1 MVAYTQRPGDSRHDD
16 LPRAV
21 SAHRRETFRHQADD
35 VGHHAMWSRDGN
47 TLFHVPGAQ
56 LLTAVRVVR
65 KGTSLSLGEPQDW
78 PGKLAHVNPFG
89 APRNFDISLDGNYEA
104 TTTRPAPLRRCK
116 AEWDLLPLA
125 LEYDFLPIG

>member
-1 MVAYTQRPGDSRHDD
+1 
-16 LPRAV
+16 
-21 SAHRRETFRHQADD
+21 
-35 VGHHAMWSRDGN
+35 MWSRDGN

-116 AEWDLLPLA
+116 AEWDLLPRA